1 MTETPLPTDRAATTA
16 ADTPSDIA
24 ATPRIIWINGALVP
38 EDEARISPFD
48 HGWLVGDAVFETLI
62 IVRGMPFCARR
73 HLERLAY
80 SGAHLGV
87 TVPNA
92 DVLREAMIAVA
103 AANGLR
109 EGRLRITVSS
119 GTGPLGSNRGD
130 SPPTA
135 TVAATPQPPWPAAT
149 AVATVEWT
157 INERS
162 PLAGLKTVSYG
173 ANVRALAAAKAAG
186 ASEAIF
192 ANTQG
197 HLCEGTGSNVFLVHQ
212 GRLIT
217 PSLASGCLAGV
228 TRQLVIELTG
238 AVEED
243 GPLSALAA
251 ADEAFLTSTTRDVH
265 PIHSVDGHPLP
276 AAPGPATKAA
286 AQAFAD
292 LKAKEIDP

>member
-1 MTETPLPTDRAATTA
+1 MTETA
-16 ADTPSDIA
+16 
-24 ATPRIIWINGALVP
+24 PRIVWINGSLIP
-38 EDEARISPFD
+38 EDQARISPFD
-48 HGWLVGDAVFETLI
+48 HGWLVGDAVFETLV
-62 IVRGMPFCARR
+62 IVRGMPFAARR

-80 SGAHLGV
+80 SAEHLGV
-87 TVPNA
+87 AVP
-92 DVLREAMIAVA
+92 DTEVLREAMIAVA
-103 AANGLR
+103 AANGLQ
-109 EGRLRITVSS
+109 EGRLRVTVSS

-135 TVAATPQPPWPAAT
+135 TVAATPQAPWPT
-149 AVATVEWT
+149 TIAVATVDWT

-173 ANVRALAAAKAAG
+173 ANVRALAQAKAAG

-197 HLCEGTGSNVFLVHQ
+197 QLCEGTGSNIFLASR

-228 TRQLVIELTG
+228 TRKLVIELTG
-238 AVEED
+238 AVEHD
-243 GPLSALAA
+243 VPLDSLAD

-265 PIHSVDGHPLP
+265 PIHAVDGHPLP
-276 AAPGPATKAA
+276 SAPGPLTQAA
-286 AQAFAD
+286 AQAFAHI
-292 LKAKEIDP
+292 KATHIDP

>member
-1 MTETPLPTDRAATTA
+1 MTETKMPAEASPKA
-16 ADTPSDIA
+16 
-24 ATPRIIWINGALVP
+24 RIVWINGALVP

-48 HGWLVGDAVFETLI
+48 HGWLVGDAVFETLV
-62 IVRGMPFCARR
+62 IVRGMPFAAHR

-80 SGAHLGV
+80 SAKHLGIS
-87 TVPNA
+87 VPEPE
-92 DVLREAMIAVA
+92 VLREAMVEVA
-103 AANGLR
+103 AANGLQK
-109 EGRLRITVSS
+109 GRLRVTVSS

-135 TVAATPQPPWPAAT
+135 TVAATPQSPWPPT
-149 AVATVEWT
+149 IAVATVEWT

-173 ANVRALAAAKAAG
+173 ANVRALAAAKEVG

-197 HLCEGTGSNVFLVHQ
+197 QLCEGTGSNIFLAHQ
-212 GRLIT
+212 GQLIT

-238 AVEED
+238 AEERD
-243 GPLSALAA
+243 VPLSSLAD

-265 PIHSVDGHPLP
+265 PIHAVDGHPLP
-276 AAPGPATKAA
+276 HAPGPLTQAA
-286 AQAFAD
+286 AQAFAR
-292 LKAKEIDP
+292 LKATRIDP

>member
-119 GTGPLGSNRGD
+119 GIGPLGSNRGD

>member
-1 MTETPLPTDRAATTA
+1 MNPPTQ
-16 ADTPSDIA
+16 
-24 ATPRIIWINGALVP
+24 RIVWINGALVP
-38 EDEARISPFD
+38 ENETRISPFD

-62 IVRGMPFCARR
+62 IVRGMPFAARR

-80 SGAHLGV
+80 SAENLGI
-87 TVPNA
+87 TVPDA

-103 AANGLR
+103 AANGLD
-109 EGRLRITVSS
+109 EGRLRVTVSS

-135 TVAATPQPPWPAAT
+135 TVAATPQAPWPT
-149 AVATVEWT
+149 TIAVATVDWT
-157 INERS
+157 INEHS

-173 ANVRALAAAKAAG
+173 ANVRALAAVKAVG

-197 HLCEGTGSNVFLVHQ
+197 VLCEGTGSNIFLVHQ
-212 GRLIT
+212 GQLIT

-228 TRQLVIELTG
+228 TRQLVIELTA
-238 AVEED
+238 AVERD
-243 GPLSALAA
+243 VPLDVLAS

-265 PIHSVDGHPLP
+265 PIHAVDGHPLP
-276 AAPGPATKAA
+276 AAPGPHTRAA
-286 AQAFAD
+286 AQAFTR
-292 LKAKEIDP
+292 LKATQIDP

>member
-1 MTETPLPTDRAATTA
+1 MTETP
-16 ADTPSDIA
+16 TPAEASPA
-24 ATPRIIWINGALVP
+24 SRVVWINGALLP

-48 HGWLVGDAVFETLI
+48 HGWLVGDAVFETLV
-62 IVRGMPFCARR
+62 IVRGMPFAARR

-80 SGAHLGV
+80 SAKHLGIS
-87 TVPNA
+87 VP
-92 DVLREAMIAVA
+92 DTEVLREAMIAVA
-103 AANGLR
+103 ATNGLQ
-109 EGRLRITVSS
+109 EGRLRVTVSS

-135 TVAATPQPPWPAAT
+135 TVAATPQSPWPAT
-149 AVATVEWT
+149 IAVATVDWT

-173 ANVRALAAAKAAG
+173 ANVRALAAAKELG

-197 HLCEGTGSNVFLVHQ
+197 QLCEGTGSNIFLAHQ
-212 GRLIT
+212 GQLIT

-238 AVEED
+238 AVERD
-243 GPLSALAA
+243 VPLDSLADA
-251 ADEAFLTSTTRDVH
+251 GEAFLTSTTRDVH
-265 PIHSVDGHPLP
+265 PIHAVDGHPLP
-276 AAPGPATKAA
+276 NAPGPLTQAA
-286 AQAFAD
+286 AQAFAH
-292 LKAKEIDP
+292 LKATQIDP

>member
-1 MTETPLPTDRAATTA
+1 M
-16 ADTPSDIA
+16 
-24 ATPRIIWINGALVP
+24 P

-62 IVRGMPFCARR
+62 IVRGMPFAARR
-73 HLERLAY
+73 HLERLAF
-80 SGAHLGV
+80 SAKQLGV
-87 TVPNA
+87 TVP
-92 DVLREAMIAVA
+92 DTEVLREAMIAVA
-103 AANGLR
+103 AANGLQ
-109 EGRLRITVSS
+109 EGRLRVTVSS

-130 SPPTA
+130 SSPTA
-135 TVAATPQPPWPAAT
+135 TVAATPQPPWPATT
-149 AVATVEWT
+149 AVATVDWT

-173 ANVRALAAAKAAG
+173 ANVRALAAAKELG
-186 ASEAIF
+186 ASEAIL

-197 HLCEGTGSNVFLVHQ
+197 QLCEGTGSNIFLAHQ

-238 AVEED
+238 AAELDV
-243 GPLSALAA
+243 PLNALAD

-265 PIHSVDGHPLP
+265 PIHAVDGQLLP
-276 AAPGPATKAA
+276 NAPGPLTHGRRRSLRPP
-286 AQAFAD
+286 QG
-292 LKAKEIDP
+292 DPD